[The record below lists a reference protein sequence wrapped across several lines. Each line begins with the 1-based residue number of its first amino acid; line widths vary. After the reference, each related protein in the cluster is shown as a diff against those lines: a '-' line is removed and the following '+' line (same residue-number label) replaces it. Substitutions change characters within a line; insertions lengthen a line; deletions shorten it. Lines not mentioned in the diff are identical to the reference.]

1 MSNTYTWTATNL
13 SGYPQYEGETDVVT
27 TVFYIVAADD
37 GQGHTANIQ
46 GSQQTPLDPAVP
58 FIPYADLTND
68 IVIGW
73 VQNAL
78 GANGVTGVY
87 ANLDAQIEAQIN
99 PPQSPE
105 SFPLPWGS
113 ATGTVSNY
121 VPPAPVV
128 EIVPPLVEQAVPTLV
143 VSEPASSDS
152 LTEAPVVIEP
162 AAPDESAPAN

>member
-1 MSNTYTWTATNL
+1 MGAGGGGTGRGAGRTASSN
-13 SGYPQYEGETDVVT
+13 S
-27 TVFYIVAADD
+27 I
-37 GQGHTANIQ
+37 
-46 GSQQTPLDPAVP
+46 QQTPLDPAVP
-58 FIPYADLTND
+58 FIPYPDLTNE

-78 GANGVTGVY
+78 GANGVTSVY

-113 ATGTVSNY
+113 ATGTVSGY